1 MQKQNIR
8 YYPVNP
14 YQHTAMKEI
23 LPAAGFELAH
33 TDDYFTSINRFQ
45 LLSIATKEGIW
56 EYDFFTRQS
65 FYNDGMTDLLGYT
78 PEEMADNEAWW
89 RNNLHPQDK
98 KRVITEVDEVMA
110 SERSVW
116 WGKYQF
122 RCKDGNY
129 KLILDRLFVVRDDK
143 GKTLRLIGTMQ
154 DLTEID
160 VLQQDLEKIRREHHR
175 AMLRAIFQAEENERK
190 NISEELNENI
200 NQVLAAINMHLSQ
213 AKHHVTP
220 AGFTWLQEA
229 QGLLLD
235 SINGITEIA
244 KRLSPVMLKD
254 LGLETALNDLLKH
267 AQQTRFISYNIYMD
281 ERINQLANLDIQ
293 TVLYRI
299 VQEQVLNI
307 LKHSNARNVQVKV
320 AVKDKKIHMSVED
333 DGTGI
338 NLGLVQY
345 GKGFSNIQEKTDALN
360 GSFNLFSEEGKPG
373 FTLEVII

>member
-1 MQKQNIR
+1 
-8 YYPVNP
+8 
-14 YQHTAMKEI
+14 MKET
-23 LPAAGFELAH
+23 LLGGFELTH
-33 TDDYFTSINRFQ
+33 TEDYFTSINRFQ

-56 EYDFFTRQS
+56 EYDFYTKES
-65 FYNDGMTDLLGYT
+65 FYNDGMTDLLGYL
-78 PEEMADNEAWW
+78 PEEMADNESWW

-110 SERSVW
+110 STKSVW

-143 GKTLRLIGTMQ
+143 GNTLRLIGTMQ

-160 VLQQDLEKIRREHHR
+160 VLQQDLEKIRRDHHR
-175 AMLRAIFQAEENERK
+175 AMLKAIFQAEENERK
-190 NISEELNENI
+190 NISEALNENI

-220 AGFTWLQEA
+220 AGMVWLQEA

-235 SINGITEIA
+235 SMNGITEIA
-244 KRLSPVMLKD
+244 KRLSPVMLND

-267 AQQTRFISYNIYMD
+267 TQQSRFISYNIYVD
-281 ERINQLANLDIQ
+281 EKISQLANLDIQ

-299 VQEQVLNI
+299 VQEQLLNI
-307 LKHSNARNVQVKV
+307 LKHSDARNVQVKV
-320 AVKDKKIHMSVED
+320 FMADKKIHMVVED
-333 DGTGI
+333 DGIGI
-338 NLGLVQY
+338 NLKQIQY
-345 GKGFSNIQEKTDALN
+345 GKGFSNIQEKTEALN
-360 GSFNLFSEEGKPG
+360 GSFNLESVEGRPG
-373 FTLEVII
+373 FKLEVII

>member
-1 MQKQNIR
+1 
-8 YYPVNP
+8 
-14 YQHTAMKEI
+14 MKETM
-23 LPAAGFELAH
+23 PTGFSLAH
-33 TDDYFTSINRFQ
+33 TEEYFTSINRFQ

-56 EYDFFTRQS
+56 EYDFYTKES

-78 PEEMADNEAWW
+78 PEEMADNESWW

-110 SERSVW
+110 STKSVW

-122 RCKDGNY
+122 RCRDGSY

-143 GKTLRLIGTMQ
+143 GNTLRLIGTMQ

-160 VLQQDLEKIRREHHR
+160 SLQQDLEKIRRQHHR
-175 AMLRAIFQAEENERK
+175 TMLKAIFNAEENERK

-200 NQVLAAINMHLSQ
+200 NQALAAINMHLSQ

-220 AGFTWLQEA
+220 AGMVWLQEA

-235 SINGITEIA
+235 SINGISNIA
-244 KRLSPVMLKD
+244 KKLSPVMLKD
-254 LGLETALNDLLKH
+254 LGFETAVNELLKDLF
-267 AQQTRFISYNIYMD
+267 QDRLISYNVYAD
-281 ERINQLANLDIQ
+281 EKLNSLANFDVQ

-299 VQEQVLNI
+299 IQEQVMNI
-307 LKHSNARNVQVKV
+307 LKHSEARNVMISVEV
-320 AVKDKKIHMSVED
+320 NDKKIKVVVQD

-338 NLGLVQY
+338 NLKQIQY
-345 GKGFSNIQEKTDALN
+345 GKGYSNIQEKAEAL
-360 GSFNLFSEEGKPG
+360 GGDFNLESVEGRPG
-373 FTLEVII
+373 FKMEVVI